1 RSNHFSGS
9 LTTKVVTTIVL
20 LIGLVLMWPANT
32 AAAASP
38 TQAQPDNAFCLRCHA
53 NPNLKTHFANGDVL
67 SLYVDENKYNTSMHG
82 LAQVK
87 CVDCHN
93 NITGFPHPP
102 LVAADHRDFQMDR
115 YPSCSRC
122 HPREYE
128 LALDSMHARALA
140 QGNRAAAV
148 CVDCHGS
155 HNVQNPDVPRQ
166 RISFACAECHAA
178 IFDTYRKSVH
188 GAALIGEGNPDVPT
202 CIDCHG
208 VHNIADPMTVQAR
221 LKSPVICGGCHGDPE
236 RMDKYGIS
244 TDVFDTYLADFHGT
258 TVELVE
264 RISPDQP
271 SNKAVCFD
279 CHGIHDIRLVNDPEA
294 QVVKENL
301 VKTCRKCHPDA
312 TTNFPTSWT
321 QHYRASRE
329 EYTLVWAVQWF
340 YRLLIPGMI
349 GFFMA
354 FIALDAGRRTWD
366 RWRRGGEQ

>member
-1 RSNHFSGS
+1 
-9 LTTKVVTTIVL
+9 
-20 LIGLVLMWPANT
+20 MWPANT

-67 SLYVDENKYNTSMHG
+67 SLHVDESTFNTSMHG

-87 CVDCHN
+87 CVDCHT

-102 LVAADHRDFQMDR
+102 LVATDRRDFQMDR

-140 QGNRAAAV
+140 QGNREAAV

-188 GAALIGEGNPDVPT
+188 GSALIGESNPDVPT

-208 VHNIADPMTVQAR
+208 VHNIADPTTVQAR
-221 LKSPVICGGCHGDPE
+221 LKSPEICGGCHGDPE

-264 RISPDQP
+264 RISPNQP

-279 CHGIHDIRLVNDPEA
+279 CHGVHDIRPVNDPEA

-312 TTNFPTSWT
+312 TTNFPASWT

-349 GFFMA
+349 GFFVA